1 MNSLTTLTKNPIVV
15 DVETTINN
23 SGNPFDVTNQLIT
36 IQIKTKTLTK
46 VFTKENFSDIL
57 PFLNSASCL
66 VGTNFKFDLNWLRK
80 ILNYIPTI
88 PIWDLQ
94 LAEFLFSNQEWKYP
108 DLETMCSNY
117 NIPGK
122 LKTIEEKYWNNNI
135 NTTEIP
141 IEELIKYG
149 LNDVEIEYK
158 VFQEQIK
165 RFKTTEKSKYNLFRL
180 QCADL
185 LTLQEMEYNGIYYDE
200 YESIKKGT
208 SLQQEIEQ
216 IENKLYNLIQYKFNY
231 NSNDDIS
238 ILLYGGIKKE
248 PIKIPVGIY
257 KTGNRIGEIKFKNDF
272 NLVTF
277 PQIVKPIPKSELKKI
292 GFFATDMPTL
302 LKLKATGKAKK
313 IISLIIERS
322 ILEKIRGTYLLGIPK
337 LREKMNWPPNI
348 LYSTLNQCVA
358 STGRLSSTKPN
369 QQNFADLAKFFCHSR
384 Y

>member
-1 MNSLTTLTKNPIVV
+1 MSLSSLIKNPIVV

-23 SGNPFDVTNQLIT
+23 SGNPFDTTNQLVT
-36 IQIKTKTLTK
+36 IQIKTKKLTK
-46 VFTKENFSDIL
+46 VFTKENFSDII

-66 VGTNFKFDLNWLRK
+66 VGTNFKFDLNWLRQ
-80 ILNYIPTI
+80 ILDYTPIL

-108 DLETMCSNY
+108 DLETMCINY
-117 NIPGK
+117 NIQGK
-122 LKTIEEKYWNNNI
+122 IHTIKNEYWDKGI

-141 IEELIKYG
+141 INELIEYG
-149 LNDVEIEYK
+149 INDVEIEYK
-158 VFQEQIK
+158 IFQKQIEK
-165 RFKTTEKSKYNLFRL
+165 FLTTEKSKYSLFRL

-185 LTLQEMEYNGIYYDE
+185 LTLQEMEFNGIYYDE
-200 YESIKKGT
+200 YESIKKGNN
-208 SLQQEIEQ
+208 LLIEIKK
-216 IENKLYNLIQYKFNY
+216 IEDELYNIINYKLNY

-238 ILLYGGIKKE
+238 TLLYGGIIKE
-248 PIKIPVGIY
+248 PIKTPIGIY
-257 KTGNRIGEIKFKNDF
+257 KTGPRKGEIKFKNDF
-272 NLVTF
+272 NLIKF
-277 PQIVKPIPKSELKKI
+277 PQLIKPIPKTELKKV
-292 GFFATDMPTL
+292 GYFSTDMPTL
-302 LKLKATGKAKK
+302 LQLKATGKTKK

-322 ILEKIRGTYLLGIPK
+322 LLEKIKGTYLLGIPK

-369 QQNFADLAKFFCHSR
+369 QQNFADLAKLFCISR